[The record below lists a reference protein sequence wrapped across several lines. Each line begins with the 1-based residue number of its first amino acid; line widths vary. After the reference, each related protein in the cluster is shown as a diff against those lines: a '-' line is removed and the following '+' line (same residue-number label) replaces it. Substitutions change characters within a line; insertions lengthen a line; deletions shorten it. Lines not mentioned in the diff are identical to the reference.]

1 MAKTLIIAEKPS
13 VAADISRALGKFT
26 KTKDYFEN
34 DDYVVTSALGHLLE
48 LCLPNELDKK
58 RGKWSFD
65 NLPIIPGEFQLK
77 PIAKTESRLK
87 LLKKLLKRKDID
99 LVINA
104 CDAGREGEL
113 IFRYIMQDANSTLPS
128 KRLWLQSMTP
138 EAIRNGFQKLR
149 DDKELHPLAA
159 AAVCRSESDWLVG
172 INSTRAMTA
181 FNSKLGGFQLTPV
194 GRVQTPTLA
203 ILVEREEK
211 IRDFHPSPFYEIIAD
226 FEVSS
231 GQYPGK
237 WFNENF
243 QKSEDP
249 NNKPDRIWSLEQA
262 EAIRSKCQGKSG
274 TVTEEK
280 KATTEAPKLL
290 FDLTTL
296 QREANSRY
304 GFSARRTLQIAQ
316 QLYERFKV
324 LTYPRTD
331 SKFLP
336 EDNLSV
342 ARQVLGQLDNP
353 EHAPHAKKALQNN
366 WVKLSPRIFNNA
378 KVTDHHAIIPTG
390 KAPGKLDEAQWKIYD
405 LVTKRFI
412 AAFFPSARYEQTTRI
427 TRVEDEPFKTT
438 GKIILEPGWLVVF
451 GRQSTSPDDADANLV
466 PIIPNETAQTIHL
479 ELKHNQTT
487 PPARFNEA
495 SLLSAM
501 ESAGKLVEDESLRE
515 AMSEKGLGTPATR
528 AAIIEGL
535 LSDNYVARQGRDL
548 LATAKGISLI
558 TLLRS
563 IGIDT
568 LTKPELTGEWEH
580 KLKSMEQGNL
590 QRDSFMEEIRHLTA
604 EIVNKTKSFEGP
616 IEGNY
621 ATLEVACPKCQ
632 TLPVKEDYRTYKCT
646 NPECDFFIWKG
657 LAGRQFTPEEATT
670 LLSQREIG
678 PLEGFRSRLGRA
690 FSGKVVLNE
699 ELKPAFDFEQDQH
712 KNSEPIDTSTL
723 PRLGAAPHDPERSV
737 YETDTAYISVEKD
750 GTPDG
755 KFRMSKTILQ
765 RKIPSEQATKLL
777 ETGKTD
783 LLSGFISKKGRPF
796 SAFLVLDGSNV
807 KFEFES
813 RGKDK
818 ETKTAAKSK
827 TKAKPKKASSAKSST

>member
-1 MAKTLIIAEKPS
+1 M
-13 VAADISRALGKFT
+13 
-26 KTKDYFEN
+26 
-34 DDYVVTSALGHLLE
+34 
-48 LCLPNELDKK
+48 
-58 RGKWSFD
+58 
-65 NLPIIPGEFQLK
+65 
-77 PIAKTESRLK
+77 
-87 LLKKLLKRKDID
+87 
-99 LVINA
+99 
-104 CDAGREGEL
+104 
-113 IFRYIMQDANSTLPS
+113 
-128 KRLWLQSMTP
+128 
-138 EAIRNGFQKLR
+138 
-149 DDKELHPLAA
+149 
-159 AAVCRSESDWLVG
+159 
-172 INSTRAMTA
+172 
-181 FNSKLGGFQLTPV
+181 
-194 GRVQTPTLA
+194 
-203 ILVEREEK
+203 
-211 IRDFHPSPFYEIIAD
+211 
-226 FEVSS
+226 
-231 GQYPGK
+231 
-237 WFNENF
+237 
-243 QKSEDP
+243 
-249 NNKPDRIWSLEQA
+249 
-262 EAIRSKCQGKSG
+262 
-274 TVTEEK
+274 
-280 KATTEAPKLL
+280 
-290 FDLTTL
+290 
-296 QREANSRY
+296 
-304 GFSARRTLQIAQ
+304 
-316 QLYERFKV
+316 
-324 LTYPRTD
+324 
-331 SKFLP
+331 
-336 EDNLSV
+336 
-342 ARQVLGQLDNP
+342 
-353 EHAPHAKKALQNN
+353 
-366 WVKLSPRIFNNA
+366 
-378 KVTDHHAIIPTG
+378 
-390 KAPGKLDEAQWKIYD
+390 
-405 LVTKRFI
+405 
-412 AAFFPSARYEQTTRI
+412 
-427 TRVEDEPFKTT
+427 
-438 GKIILEPGWLVVF
+438 
-451 GRQSTSPDDADANLV
+451 

-487 PPARFNEA
+487 PPPRFNEA

-723 PRLGAAPHDPERSV
+723 LRLGAAPHDPERSV

-765 RKIPSEQATKLL
+765 RKIPSEQASKLL

-807 KFEFES
+807 KFEFEP